1 MKTLVIGLG
10 QAGGKIADAFL
21 ADDRKSPVPHTFEAI
36 VVNSALSDLAGIQNI
51 PQADKILVGETVV
64 KGHGVGADNKLGAD
78 IAEDEVDVIL
88 NRVSKVGVS
97 EFDAFLVVAGLGGGT
112 GSGTIPVVTKHLKNV
127 YDEPVY
133 ALGILPAENEGDI
146 YTLNAARSLKTLL
159 PNSDAVILVDNGSFL
174 RGGESVREA
183 YERIN
188 QEIVKRIGI
197 IARAGEIRGKKVI
210 AEMVVDTSE
219 IINTMRTGGI
229 CSIGYAS
236 EKVSVKKKGFFAR
249 LFSSFLG
256 SGKKGSI
263 GRASRIL
270 SVVKRATKGRLLLPC
285 DYRSANKALIVLAGP
300 SSELDRKGI
309 EKARQWLER
318 NIAGAEVRGGDYPL
332 PKSSYVGAVVLLAG
346 ISNAP
351 RVRQL
356 LERAKIVQEKV
367 AEEPTGVKDIEGLLR
382 DIDRLGGKK

>member
-21 ADDRKSPVPHTFEAI
+21 ADDRKSPVPRTFEAI
-36 VVNSALSDLAGIQNI
+36 AVNSALSDLAGLVHI
-51 PQADKILVGETVV
+51 PQVDRILIGETVV

-78 IAEDEVDVIL
+78 IAEDEVDAIL
-88 NRVSKVGVS
+88 NRVSKAGVA
-97 EFDAFLVVAGLGGGT
+97 EFDAFLLVAGLGGGT
-112 GSGTIPVVTKHLKNV
+112 GSGAIPVLSKHLKQV

-133 ALGILPAENEGDI
+133 AVGILPAENEGDI
-146 YTLNAARSLKTLL
+146 YTLNSARSLKTLL
-159 PNSDAVILVDNGSFL
+159 PNADAVILVDNGTFL

-188 QEIVKRIGI
+188 GEIVKRIGI
-197 IARAGEIRGKKVI
+197 IARAGEVRGRREV

-236 EKVSVKKKGFFAR
+236 EKATVSSTGFFSR
-249 LFSSFLG
+249 IFSFILG
-256 SGKKGSI
+256 RGGRDSI
-263 GRASRIL
+263 GKASRIL

-300 SSELDRKGI
+300 PSELDRKGI
-309 EKARQWLER
+309 EKARQWLEQ
-318 NIAGAEVRGGDYPL
+318 NIYRWSRG
-332 PKSSYVGAVVLLAG
+332 
-346 ISNAP
+346 
-351 RVRQL
+351 
-356 LERAKIVQEKV
+356 
-367 AEEPTGVKDIEGLLR
+367 
-382 DIDRLGGKK
+382 